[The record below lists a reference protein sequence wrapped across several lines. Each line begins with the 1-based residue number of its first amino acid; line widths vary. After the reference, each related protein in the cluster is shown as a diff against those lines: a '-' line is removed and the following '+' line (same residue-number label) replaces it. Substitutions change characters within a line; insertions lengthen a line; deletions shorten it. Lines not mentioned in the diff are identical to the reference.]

1 MTTAAAEGTSPAA
14 RAGRPRA
21 KAAKSP
27 ALRWRAMI
35 RVGLR
40 MMVHDKLKMLG
51 TLVGVVFAV
60 LLSNQQAGTFLGLL
74 KKNTMYIDNAGADVW
89 ILPPNTEQ
97 LAAAKPIPEAI
108 SKQARGIE
116 GVAWA
121 DPILFGAAQIA
132 IPGGAAE
139 AVTVVGTKLP
149 AMRGGPW
156 NMVAGSPSV
165 LAQPDTMIFEDGVR
179 DTLGGLNL
187 GSVREVNGRNV
198 QVGGFTWGLLP
209 FGPSYAFADYDLARE
224 LLKVDSDRAH
234 FILVGVQK
242 GYRPEEVR
250 DRLAKR
256 FPEVKVMTAK
266 DFAGSTLGYILG
278 RTAMGVTFG
287 TSTAFGL
294 IIGFVIVA
302 LTTFSA
308 VIDNIREFG
317 TLKAIGATNWD
328 LAKLLLAQ
336 SIAYALLGSLIGL
349 TIVTRIADAIRSPK
363 FALVL
368 PPELAVGTAIGM
380 LFLCTLASS
389 FALLRLRKLEPAMV
403 FR

>member
-1 MTTAAAEGTSPAA
+1 
-14 RAGRPRA
+14 
-21 KAAKSP
+21 
-27 ALRWRAMI
+27 
-35 RVGLR
+35 
-40 MMVHDKLKMLG
+40 
-51 TLVGVVFAV
+51 
-60 LLSNQQAGTFLGLL
+60 
-74 KKNTMYIDNAGADVW
+74 
-89 ILPPNTEQ
+89 
-97 LAAAKPIPEAI
+97 
-108 SKQARGIE
+108 
-116 GVAWA
+116 
-121 DPILFGAAQIA
+121 
-132 IPGGAAE
+132 
-139 AVTVVGTKLP
+139 
-149 AMRGGPW
+149 
-156 NMVAGSPSV
+156 
-165 LAQPDTMIFEDGVR
+165 
-179 DTLGGLNL
+179 
-187 GSVREVNGRNV
+187 
-198 QVGGFTWGLLP
+198 
-209 FGPSYAFADYDLARE
+209 
-224 LLKVDSDRAH
+224 
-234 FILVGVQK
+234 
-242 GYRPEEVR
+242 
-250 DRLAKR
+250 
-256 FPEVKVMTAK
+256 
-266 DFAGSTLGYILG
+266 
-278 RTAMGVTFG
+278 MGVTFG